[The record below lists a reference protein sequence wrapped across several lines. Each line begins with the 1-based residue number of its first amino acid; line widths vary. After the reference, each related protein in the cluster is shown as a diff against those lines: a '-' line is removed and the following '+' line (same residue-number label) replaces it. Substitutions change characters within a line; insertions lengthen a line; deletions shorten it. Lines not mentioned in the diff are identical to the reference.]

1 MGKMGKGEGRMRAG
15 GGRAENAIP
24 TMKRGSRSYGALPH
38 LPAPPPPLGRS
49 PLTHLPVP
57 SPPRFAVVAAA
68 AARPGRG
75 GTKFSVWPP
84 APRTMPLYRMS
95 VYCY

>member
-57 SPPRFAVVAAA
+57 PPPRRSPLRTTAAASTVTTKDSPP
-68 AARPGRG
+68 P
-75 GTKFSVWPP
+75 SQPP
-84 APRTMPLYRMS
+84 
-95 VYCY
+95 